1 MTETIGRPGRA
12 PRLHEQIQRLLTD
25 EIYAGRF
32 SPGDHLTEQSV
43 AERFGVSRGPVR
55 NAFRRLEGEGLLD
68 RNAKGMTV
76 AVNRNHPRSKAASGG
91 QEPSRPPFVEATASW
106 EAIYHEVA
114 EATVIHAAYG
124 DWRMIETELAR
135 YFGVSRTVARE
146 VLARLEH
153 RGVLRKEPGHRWHL
167 PKLDEMRVVNLY
179 EMRKLLEPEA
189 LVQAAEKAPRD
200 FLHEMRRGLLAALEH
215 QELLPAAEFDR
226 LERQLHVD
234 LLSYARNDL
243 LRETLHHFHALLFTN
258 VNVYRATRSKFG
270 RDPFPGEHLEI
281 VDRLLD
287 GDLQSARQKMSE
299 HMDIS
304 IERALDRLAYMNEYV
319 PLRQKPYLAPLA

>member
-12 PRLHEQIQRLLTD
+12 PRLHEQIERLLTE

-32 SPGDHLTEQSV
+32 TEGDHLTEQSV

-55 NAFRRLEGEGLLD
+55 NAFRRLEGDGLLS
-68 RNAKGMTV
+68 RNARGMTV
-76 AVNRNHPRSKAASGG
+76 AAIGSRSWPKIAFGE
-91 QEPSRPPFVEATASW
+91 QELSRPLVEATASW

-114 EATVIHAAYG
+114 EAAVMHAAYG
-124 DWRMIETELAR
+124 DWRIVETELAR

-153 RGVLRKEPGHRWHL
+153 RGILRKDPGHRWHL
-167 PKLDEMRVVNLY
+167 PKLDETRVVNLY

-189 LVQAAEKAPRD
+189 LVQAAEKAPRA
-200 FLHEMRRGLLAALEH
+200 FLDEMRGGLLAALEH
-215 QELLPAAEFDR
+215 QELLPATEFDR

-270 RDPFPGEHLEI
+270 QDPFPGEHLEI
-281 VDRLLD
+281 IDRLLD
-287 GDLQSARQKMSE
+287 KDLQSARRKMSE
-299 HMDIS
+299 HMGIS
-304 IERALDRLAYMNEYV
+304 IERALDRLAYMNECV
-319 PLRQKPYLAPLA
+319 PLEQKPYLAPSN